1 MSTPASA
8 YSRSAPNVGMRA
20 LNADSTIRGRFG
32 NVKGLDRTNAASARW
47 RAIEVNAPSMSSRT
61 RVSTGSGVS
70 PSASAGFLKLQ
81 LVDHV
86 GRVPEDGHALG
97 NRNSILE
104 ELDAFRR
111 Q

>member
-1 MSTPASA
+1 MSACALLTLTP
-8 YSRSAPNVGMRA
+8 RSADGSEMSKARQNQCGVRA
-20 LNADSTIRGRFG
+20 LACHCGECALNVVEDPGFDRQWGQSERFG
-32 NVKGLDRTNAASARW
+32 GCRS
-47 RAIEVNAPSMSSRT
+47 
-61 RVSTGSGVS
+61 
-70 PSASAGFLKLQ
+70 FLKLQ

-111 Q
+111 QLDGYERQSG